1 MSCTDFSHLIA
12 IFSLLSLS
20 LKKGRERERVRDNEK
35 GMQCMG
41 ILYLGGAYSFETIVV
56 TGGN

>member
-20 LKKGRERERVRDNEK
+20 QKRQRERVRDNDK

-41 ILYLGGAYSFETIVV
+41 ILYLVGAYSFQTIVV